1 MDGRMTIKQL
11 ADTLGVSKTFVRKH
25 MDEDFRAQHTETTA
39 NGVITIDPE
48 GCKLLSETIGNRTET
63 TENQVAETPA
73 NTENP
78 LYDILKDELNA
89 KNQQIKQL
97 QDELAKAQ
105 AHNREQADRIAQLAN
120 QAQQLHA
127 GDIQRFLPEAPSEG
141 ASEPVEAF
149 QGKEAQKPAQDPSGA
164 QDGLL
169 EAVKGLPLGQRIRLL
184 IFKK

>member
-25 MDEDFRAQHTETTA
+25 MDDDFRLQHTETTA

-73 NTENP
+73 NTENQ
-78 LYDILKDELNA
+78 LYGMLKDELDA
-89 KNQQIKQL
+89 KNRQIEQL
-97 QDELAKAQ
+97 QTQVSELTKANMELAQSINK
-105 AHNREQADRIAQLAN
+105 DRANELAGTL
-120 QAQQLHA
+120 QQ
-127 GDIQRFLPEAPSEG
+127 FLPEAASEG

-149 QGKEAQKPAQDPSGA
+149 QEEDAQKPTQDPSGA

-169 EAVKGLPLGQRIRLL
+169 EAVKSLPLGQRIKLL